1 MATPDWNKLAQ
12 TLQGLGVPK
21 SLPTPPPAPTV
32 QKGYMQTPPAPGMD
46 YSATQ
51 GWYKTTNPALTDA
64 QMNVKADLYPTAE
77 QQIKREQDLQQ
88 MLSYKYQPQIDA
100 INTIYAKR
108 YEEERA
114 KALQRE
120 GQNRAMLSRAGLL
133 GTPQA
138 TTRTTETEDINTK
151 QRELTDAEKALK
163 IQEVYGKMNEDAKK
177 RVEEERANALGMA
190 DKAMAIR
197 KERMTE
203 ATNRLK
209 SLGQAGFDL
218 KQLKSNAE
226 VYKNLQEGTGMSD
239 LELDAYLRTNQ
250 GDNIVK
256 SGVQDLGNG
265 VLIGYTLDKN
275 GKWTTNEFKSDIKPG
290 EAYKEIDGVPYGMSR
305 DAQGNL
311 VMRPITGYME
321 SPDKEL
327 ARAKT
332 KADIA
337 NIYSQIGERNKN
349 NVVSSEQSTYAK
361 DSLDNAM
368 SAIEGAEKFSQFA
381 GVPDIATKTW
391 RDIVGSEDFTN
402 LEAYSDSL
410 RTALLTLKTDPAVK
424 KFFGPQMS
432 NADVRMMM
440 SAPTSLDPAR
450 QSPAQFKKELARV
463 KKGLEA
469 LQKGSQIQSQPQ
481 QMTLNGKVLTLQPDG
496 TYK

>member
-1 MATPDWNKLAQ
+1 MATPDWNKLAT

-138 TTRTTETEDINTK
+138 TTRTTETEDINK
-151 QRELTDAEKALK
+151 RQRELTDAEKALK

-190 DKAMAIR
+190 DKAMALR
-197 KERMTE
+197 KERMND
-203 ATNRLK
+203 ATSRLK
-209 SLGQAGFDL
+209 SLGQAGFDME
-218 KQLKSNAE
+218 KIKSDANL
-226 VYKNLQEGTGMSD
+226 YKYLQEATGMSD
-239 LELDAYLRTNQ
+239 LEMDANLKIAQ

-256 SGVQDLGNG
+256 SGMEKVGNK
-265 VLIGYTLDKN
+265 LIGWTMDKN
-275 GKWTTNEFKSDIKPG
+275 GNFKQTEYQSDIAP
-290 EAYKEIDGVPYGMSR
+290 EEEYKEIDGVPYGMSR

-311 VMRPITGYME
+311 IMRPITGYME
-321 SPDKEL
+321 SPDKAL
-327 ARAKT
+327 VRAKT
-332 KADIA
+332 QADIA

-481 QMTLNGKVLTLQPDG
+481 QMTLNGKVLNLQPDG